1 MSIIDSL
8 KWRYATKKFDTDKK
22 VSDADIATLKEAIQL
37 TPSSYGFQLY
47 KVIVVTD
54 QKMKDKL
61 YKESYYQSQI
71 RDCSHLFIF
80 CSYKNVESKH
90 IDEFIDLMEEGRQQD
105 DERGY
110 VDKVKSKAK
119 IMLYGTIAKADI
131 GRRDKAEALNW
142 MQKQCYLAVSQLMVA
157 CADMRID
164 SCPFEGFSTEA
175 YDKILDLGDRNL
187 TSTVLLPV
195 GYRTEDDR
203 HQFRNKVRKPI
214 DRLFEEKK

>member
-1 MSIIDSL
+1 MNIIDSL
-8 KWRYATKKFDTDKK
+8 KWRYATKKFDPNKK
-22 VSDADIATLKEAIQL
+22 VSDTDIATLKEAVRL
-37 TPSSYGFQLY
+37 TPSSYGLQLY
-47 KVIVVTD
+47 KVIIVTD

-71 RDCSHLFIF
+71 RDCSHLFVF
-80 CSYKNVESKH
+80 CSYKTVSSKH
-90 IDEFIDLMEEGRQQD
+90 IDEFIDLMEQGRQQD
-105 DERGY
+105 DERAY
-110 VDKVKSKAK
+110 VDKMKSKAK

-131 GRRDKAEALNW
+131 GRRDKSEALHW
-142 MQKQCYLAVSQLMVA
+142 MQKQCYLAVSQLMVT

-175 YDKILDLGDRNL
+175 YDKILDLDNSNL

-203 HQFRNKVRKPI
+203 HQFRTKVRKPL
-214 DRLFEEKK
+214 DKLFEDR

>member
-1 MSIIDSL
+1 MNIIDSL
-8 KWRYATKKFDTDKK
+8 KWRYATKKFDPNKK
-22 VSDADIATLKEAIQL
+22 VSDTDIATLKEAVRL

-47 KVIVVTD
+47 KVIIVTD

-71 RDCSHLFIF
+71 RDCSHLFVF
-80 CSYKNVESKH
+80 CSYKTVSSKH
-90 IDEFIDLMEEGRQQD
+90 IDEFIDLMEQGRQQD
-105 DERGY
+105 DERAY
-110 VDKVKSKAK
+110 VDKMKSKAK

-131 GRRDKAEALNW
+131 GRLDKSEALHW
-142 MQKQCYLAVSQLMVA
+142 MQKQCYLAVSQLMVT

-175 YDKILDLGDRNL
+175 YDKILDLDNSNL

-203 HQFRNKVRKPI
+203 HQFRTKVRKPL
-214 DRLFEEKK
+214 DKLFEDR

>member
-1 MSIIDSL
+1 MNIIDSL
-8 KWRYATKKFDTDKK
+8 KWRYATKKFDPDKK
-22 VSDADIATLKEAIQL
+22 VSDTDIATLKEAVRL

-54 QKMKDKL
+54 QKIKDKL

-71 RDCSHLFIF
+71 RDCSHLFVF
-80 CSYKNVESKH
+80 CSYKTVDSKH
-90 IDEFIDLMEEGRQQD
+90 IDEFIDLMEQGRQQD
-105 DERGY
+105 DERAY
-110 VDKVKSKAK
+110 IDKMKSKAK

-131 GRRDKAEALNW
+131 GRRDKSEALHW
-142 MQKQCYLAVSQLMVA
+142 MQKQCYLAISQLMVA

-175 YDKILDLGDRNL
+175 YDEILDLGDKNL

-203 HQFRNKVRKPI
+203 HQFRTKVRKPL
-214 DRLFEEKK
+214 DKLFEDK

>member
-1 MSIIDSL
+1 MNIIDSL
-8 KWRYATKKFDTDKK
+8 KWRYATKKFDPDKK
-22 VSDADIATLKEAIQL
+22 VSDTDIATLKEAVRL

-54 QKMKDKL
+54 QKIKDKL

-71 RDCSHLFIF
+71 RDCSHLFVF
-80 CSYKNVESKH
+80 CSYKTVDSKH
-90 IDEFIDLMEEGRQQD
+90 IDEFIDLMEQGRQQD
-105 DERGY
+105 HERAY
-110 VDKVKSKAK
+110 IDKMKSKAK

-131 GRRDKAEALNW
+131 GRRDKSEALHW
-142 MQKQCYLAVSQLMVA
+142 MQKQCYLAISQLMVA

-175 YDKILDLGDRNL
+175 YDKILDLGDKNL

-203 HQFRNKVRKPI
+203 HQFRTKVRKPL
-214 DRLFEEKK
+214 DKLFEDR

>member
-1 MSIIDSL
+1 MNIINTL
-8 KWRYATKKFDTDKK
+8 KWRYATKKFDPDKK
-22 VSDADIATLKEAIQL
+22 VSDTDIATLKEAVRL

-54 QKMKDKL
+54 QKIKDKL

-80 CSYKNVESKH
+80 CSYKTVDSKH
-90 IDEFIDLMEEGRQQD
+90 IDEFIDLMEQGRQQD
-105 DERGY
+105 DERAY
-110 VDKVKSKAK
+110 MDKMKSKAK

-131 GRRDKAEALNW
+131 GRRDKSEALHW
-142 MQKQCYLAVSQLMVA
+142 MQKQCYLAISQLMVA

-175 YDKILDLGDRNL
+175 YDKILDLGDKNL

-203 HQFRNKVRKPI
+203 HQFRTKVRKPL
-214 DRLFEEKK
+214 DKLFEDK

>member
-1 MSIIDSL
+1 MNIIDSL
-8 KWRYATKKFDTDKK
+8 KWRYATKKFDPDKK
-22 VSDADIATLKEAIQL
+22 VSDTDIATLKEAVRL

-54 QKMKDKL
+54 QKIKDKL

-71 RDCSHLFIF
+71 RDCSHLFVF
-80 CSYKNVESKH
+80 CSYKTVDSKH
-90 IDEFIDLMEEGRQQD
+90 IDEFIDLMEQGRQQD
-105 DERGY
+105 DERAY
-110 VDKVKSKAK
+110 IDKMKSKAK

-131 GRRDKAEALNW
+131 GRRDKSEALHW
-142 MQKQCYLAVSQLMVA
+142 MQKQCYLAISQLMVA

-175 YDKILDLGDRNL
+175 YDKILDLGDKNL

-203 HQFRNKVRKPI
+203 HQFRTKVRKPL
-214 DRLFEEKK
+214 DKLFEDR

>member
-1 MSIIDSL
+1 MNIIDSL
-8 KWRYATKKFDTDKK
+8 KWRYATKKFDPDKK
-22 VSDADIATLKEAIQL
+22 VSDTDIATLKEAVRL

-54 QKMKDKL
+54 QKIKDKL

-80 CSYKNVESKH
+80 CSYKTVDSKH
-90 IDEFIDLMEEGRQQD
+90 IDEFIDLMEQGRQQD
-105 DERGY
+105 DERAY
-110 VDKVKSKAK
+110 MDKMKSKAK

-131 GRRDKAEALNW
+131 GRRDKSEALHW
-142 MQKQCYLAVSQLMVA
+142 MQKQCYLAISQLMVA

-175 YDKILDLGDRNL
+175 YDKILDLGDKNL

-203 HQFRNKVRKPI
+203 HQFRTKVRKPL
-214 DRLFEEKK
+214 DKLFEDK

>member
-1 MSIIDSL
+1 MNIIDSL
-8 KWRYATKKFDTDKK
+8 KWRYATKKFDPDKK
-22 VSDADIATLKEAIQL
+22 VSHTDIATLKEAVRL

-54 QKMKDKL
+54 QKIKDKL

-71 RDCSHLFIF
+71 RDCSHLFVF
-80 CSYKNVESKH
+80 CSYKTVDSKH
-90 IDEFIDLMEEGRQQD
+90 IDEFIDLMEQGRQQD
-105 DERGY
+105 DERAY
-110 VDKVKSKAK
+110 IDKMKSKAK

-131 GRRDKAEALNW
+131 GRRDKSEALHW
-142 MQKQCYLAVSQLMVA
+142 MQKQCYLAISQLMVA

-175 YDKILDLGDRNL
+175 YDKILDLGDKNL

-203 HQFRNKVRKPI
+203 HQFRTKVRKPL
-214 DRLFEEKK
+214 DKLFEDK

>member
-1 MSIIDSL
+1 MNIIDTL
-8 KWRYATKKFDTDKK
+8 KWRYATKKFDPDKK
-22 VSDADIATLKEAIQL
+22 VSDTDIATLKEAVRL

-54 QKMKDKL
+54 QKIKDKL

-80 CSYKNVESKH
+80 CSYKTVDSKH
-90 IDEFIDLMEEGRQQD
+90 IDEFIDLMEQGRQQD
-105 DERGY
+105 DERAY
-110 VDKVKSKAK
+110 MDKMKSKAK

-131 GRRDKAEALNW
+131 GQRDKSEALHW
-142 MQKQCYLAVSQLMVA
+142 MQKQCYLAISQLMVA

-175 YDKILDLGDRNL
+175 YDKILDLGDKNL

-203 HQFRNKVRKPI
+203 HQFRTKVRKPL
-214 DRLFEEKK
+214 DKLFEDK

>member
-131 GRRDKAEALNW
+131 GRRDKAEALHW
-142 MQKQCYLAVSQLMVA
+142 MQKQCRTASRA
-157 CADMRID
+157 AAGSRPPCD
-164 SCPFEGFSTEA
+164 EGA
-175 YDKILDLGDRNL
+175 RARG
-187 TSTVLLPV
+187 VWA
-195 GYRTEDDR
+195 
-203 HQFRNKVRKPI
+203 
-214 DRLFEEKK
+214 

>member
-1 MSIIDSL
+1 MNIIDSL
-8 KWRYATKKFDTDKK
+8 KWRYATKKFDPDKR
-22 VSDADIATLKEAIQL
+22 VSDTDIATLKEAVRL

-54 QKMKDKL
+54 QKIKDKL

-71 RDCSHLFIF
+71 RDCSHLFVF
-80 CSYKNVESKH
+80 CSYKTVDSKH
-90 IDEFIDLMEEGRQQD
+90 IDEFIDLMEQGRQQD
-105 DERGY
+105 DERAY
-110 VDKVKSKAK
+110 IDKMKSKAK

-131 GRRDKAEALNW
+131 GRRDKSEALHW
-142 MQKQCYLAVSQLMVA
+142 MQKQCYLAISQLMVA

-175 YDKILDLGDRNL
+175 YDKILDLGDKNL

-203 HQFRNKVRKPI
+203 HQFRTKVRKPL
-214 DRLFEEKK
+214 DKLFEDK

>member
-1 MSIIDSL
+1 MNIIDSQ
-8 KWRYATKKFDTDKK
+8 KWRYATKKFDPNKK
-22 VSDADIATLKEAIQL
+22 VSDTDIVTMKEAVQL

-54 QKMKDKL
+54 QKIKDKL

-71 RDCSHLFIF
+71 RDCSHLFVF

-90 IDEFIDLMEEGRQQD
+90 IDEFIDLMEQARQQD

-131 GRRDKAEALNW
+131 GRRDKTEALHW
-142 MQKQCYLAVSQLMVA
+142 MQKQCYLAVSQLMVT

-175 YDKILDLGDRNL
+175 YDKILDLSDKNL
-187 TSTVLLPV
+187 TSTVLLPI

-203 HQFRNKVRKPI
+203 HQFRTKVRKPL
-214 DRLFEEKK
+214 DKLFEDK

>member
-1 MSIIDSL
+1 MNIIDSL
-8 KWRYATKKFDTDKK
+8 KWRYATKKFDPDKK
-22 VSDADIATLKEAIQL
+22 VSDTDIATLKEAVRL

-54 QKMKDKL
+54 QKIKDKL

-71 RDCSHLFIF
+71 RDCSHLFVF
-80 CSYKNVESKH
+80 CSYKTVDSKH
-90 IDEFIDLMEEGRQQD
+90 IDEFIDLMEQGRQQD
-105 DERGY
+105 DERAY
-110 VDKVKSKAK
+110 MDKMKSKAK

-131 GRRDKAEALNW
+131 GQRDKSEALHW
-142 MQKQCYLAVSQLMVA
+142 MQKQCYLAISQLMVA

-175 YDKILDLGDRNL
+175 YDKILDLGDKNL

-203 HQFRNKVRKPI
+203 HQFRTKVRKPL
-214 DRLFEEKK
+214 DKLFEDK